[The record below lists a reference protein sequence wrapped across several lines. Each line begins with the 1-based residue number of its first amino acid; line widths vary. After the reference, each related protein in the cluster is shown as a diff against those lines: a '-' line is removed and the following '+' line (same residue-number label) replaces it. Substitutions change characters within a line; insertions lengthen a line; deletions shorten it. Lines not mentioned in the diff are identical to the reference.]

1 MNNIRQIINERLENA
16 RNDYYY
22 LQRNSDGSDDY
33 KLSEIIGQMEAYAD
47 VLNLVLPAPR
57 TEADIL
63 NDFEKLGY
71 VVKDYGEYITF
82 KLGRIEVMDIWKTS
96 KSYEIIQGLNIT
108 MQEHKLLNELF
119 ICWGWL

>member
-1 MNNIRQIINERLENA
+1 MNNIRKIIEERLEQA
-16 RNDYYY
+16 ELSYSMYQNDESYGAM
-22 LQRNSDGSDDY
+22 L
-33 KLSEIIGQMEAYAD
+33 AYQD
-47 VLNLVLPAPR
+47 CLNLLPPTPR
-57 TEADIL
+57 TEQEIL

-71 VVKDYGEYITF
+71 EVKDYGEYITF